1 MSQDPA
7 VDAVEEQFGLSRRC
21 EANPGQ
27 RVEAI
32 FALWL
37 CNCYSEDDS
46 APTWLVYDRA
56 VDGGIEWCRVP
67 DRTEPLELVH
77 AKDTAGDHTSP
88 ADVLLWL
95 QRREADP
102 WLGSG
107 NGNGNVS
114 DAVVLEAL
122 RDKILAG

>member
-1 MSQDPA
+1 MLSGSSSDFRDGARRTPA
-7 VDAVEEQFGLSRRC
+7 SERKRSSPCG
-21 EANPGQ
+21 
-27 RVEAI
+27 
-32 FALWL
+32 